1 MLWTELAV
9 DTRRPIGQ
17 DCEMGCT
24 YSVTLVTTF
33 WRRRTL
39 RGRPPLVTV
48 VIPALNEQESIGDA
62 LTAVLTQDHP
72 LDRLEVVVVDGGS
85 TDHTVDVARSV
96 LDGAALASWRVVTNS
111 RGSTPSSLNVGLE
124 VAAGELLCR
133 VDARSF
139 IPPDYVRR
147 CVEALAWPDVAV
159 AGGAQVARAAEG
171 ATLVARGIAR
181 ALRNRY
187 ASGLSRYRRSSSAG
201 PGDTVYLGA
210 FRTAELREVGGWDE
224 RFLTNQD
231 YELNQRM
238 RRRGLIWADGG
249 LPVIYRP
256 RPTMRALAQQY
267 RRFGRWKAAIWLES
281 EVGIA
286 PRQMGLLVAPLLAI
300 YGILAFRPR
309 ARTLVIVGA
318 TALAAVDGAGREPGS
333 VAERIAASA
342 AMTVIG
348 ASWWSGTAEQAVRH
362 VAGERLLASVP
373 ARAPAPP
380 A

>member
-1 MLWTELAV
+1 MLCDLA
-9 DTRRPIGQ
+9 
-17 DCEMGCT
+17 CSH
-24 YSVTLVTTF
+24 SVTLVAAF
-33 WRRRTL
+33 SEREDLELRRRRTL
-39 RGRPPLVTV
+39 NGSPPLVTV
-48 VIPALNEQESIGDA
+48 VIPARNEQESIGDA
-62 LTAVLTQDHP
+62 LRAVLAQDHP

-85 TDHTVDVARSV
+85 TDRTVDVARSV

-111 RGSTPSSLNVGLE
+111 MGSTPSSLNVGLGA
-124 VAAGELLCR
+124 AAGELVCR

-147 CVEALAWPDVAV
+147 CVEALARPDVAV

-187 ASGLSRYRRSSSAG
+187 ASGMSRYRRSSSAG

-210 FRTAELREVGGWDE
+210 FRTGELREVGGWDE

-249 LPVIYRP
+249 LRVTYRP

-267 RRFGRWKAAIWLES
+267 RRFGRWKAAVWLES

-286 PRQMGLLVAPLLAI
+286 PRQMVLLVAPLVAM
-300 YGILAFRPR
+300 YGVLAFRPR
-309 ARTLVIVGA
+309 ARTLVIAGA
-318 TALAAVDGAGREPGS
+318 AALAGVDAAGREPGP
-333 VAERIAASA
+333 VGERIVASA

-348 ASWWSGTAEQAVRH
+348 ASWWAGTAEQAVRH
-362 VAGERLLASVP
+362 AAGERLLVS
-373 ARAPAPP
+373 APAPSACP
-380 A
+380 